1 MALHSIWL
9 FWITFTLAL
18 VNANAHFPS
27 NFSQQDKVNNT
38 HIYVYCVS
46 TPRANVFV
54 CVLFIC
60 DTYGDKLM
68 FSSFVFFYSRFSHS
82 YRCVGVVLGKCQL
95 YSMPKIEKSVRK
107 KRERNG
113 LVCLGFAFLCR
124 CVSLFMRQFHI
135 VRSNNN
141 SSSSKIT
148 RTPLADASIS
158 IYLSIL
164 YVLCTSI
171 NIYVKREW
179 MAIDSNRISWH
190 AIAVVIQ

>member
-1 MALHSIWL
+1 MCMC
-9 FWITFTLAL
+9 
-18 VNANAHFPS
+18 
-27 NFSQQDKVNNT
+27 
-38 HIYVYCVS
+38 IYPPCEC
-46 TPRANVFV
+46 V
-54 CVLFIC
+54 CVCAFYIC

-82 YRCVGVVLGKCQL
+82 YRCVGVVFGKCQL

-107 KRERNG
+107 KRKRNG

-135 VRSNNN
+135 VRNNN
-141 SSSSKIT
+141 INSSSKIT
-148 RTPLADASIS
+148 QTPLADASIS